1 MPGEKMTVRSKKV
14 SNRLIGLGLTLV
26 AILCY
31 VAIALRLKYG
41 SL

>member
-1 MPGEKMTVRSKKV
+1 MDTQKQPPRSKKV
-14 SNRLIGLGLTLV
+14 SNRLIAVALSLV
-26 AILCY
+26 ALTFY